1 MESIEL
7 FLIVTIVIQAFAAIV
22 ALTLVNHTKYY
33 ALWICYALSLGMLI
47 AERYSQLMIIEG
59 DRVSIHFQSWIGIG
73 ISISFLV
80 CVICARLLV
89 RHVDRMTLQRRM
101 LENKLMTAVL
111 RTEERSRADISRELH
126 DGLGPLL
133 SSAKMSLSA
142 VSKEGMTEKDKA
154 TLRNTAMVIDEAIR
168 SLREISNNLSPHV
181 LNNFG
186 LARGIRNFVDRVV
199 ALHGVNVR
207 FNTTLRDERFDSNIE
222 VIIYRVTCELIN
234 NSLKH
239 SKCKQIEVALTV
251 NNNRLIL
258 DYKDDGCGFSPESV
272 ADKGMGIS
280 NMGSRV
286 SSLSGVFLLDSSV
299 GKGMSAHAEVSLDG
313 TKLTAPEHARGRNKK
328 MKLWKTKQSK

>member
-7 FLIVTIVIQAFAAIV
+7 LFIITIAIQAFAAIV
-22 ALTLVNHTKYY
+22 ALSLVQHTKYY

-47 AERYSQLMIIEG
+47 AERYSQLMILKG
-59 DRVSIHFQSWIGIG
+59 DSVSQQFQSWIGIG
-73 ISISFLV
+73 ISISFLI

-142 VSKEGMTEKDKA
+142 ISKEGMTEKDQA
-154 TLRNTAMVIDEAIR
+154 TLRNTAIVIDEAIR

-199 ALHGVNVR
+199 ALHGIDVR
-207 FNTTLRDERFDSNIE
+207 FTTKLREERFDSNIE

-239 SKCKQIEVALTV
+239 SKCKHIEVELAV
-251 NNNRLIL
+251 RDNCIVL
-258 DYKDDGCGFSPESV
+258 DYKDDGCGFLPESV

-286 SSLSGVFLLDSSV
+286 SSLNGVFLLDSSE
-299 GKGMSAHAEVSLDG
+299 GRGMSAHVEVSLDG
-313 TKLTAPEHARGRNKK
+313 TKLSTPERGKGRNKRV
-328 MKLWKTKQSK
+328 KLWKTKQ

>member
-1 MESIEL
+1 
-7 FLIVTIVIQAFAAIV
+7 
-22 ALTLVNHTKYY
+22 
-33 ALWICYALSLGMLI
+33 
-47 AERYSQLMIIEG
+47 
-59 DRVSIHFQSWIGIG
+59 
-73 ISISFLV
+73 
-80 CVICARLLV
+80 
-89 RHVDRMTLQRRM
+89 MTLQRRM

-239 SKCKQIEVALTV
+239 SKCKQIEVVLTV
-251 NNNRLIL
+251 DNNRLIL

-313 TKLTAPEHARGRNKK
+313 TKLTAPEHAKGRNKK

>member
-7 FLIVTIVIQAFAAIV
+7 LLIVTIALQAFAAIV
-22 ALTLVNHTKYY
+22 ALSLVKHTKYY

-251 NNNRLIL
+251 DNNRLIL

-313 TKLTAPEHARGRNKK
+313 TKLTAPEHAKGRNKK